1 MGFFDL
7 VFEEKWKFE
16 EQDTS
21 LNAEEAFAAIAI
33 AVSAVDDSIDDVE
46 IDNIVTYL
54 RRMRLFR
61 EYETQHFVALF
72 ERLLRLL
79 HQEGPEQLAELAQEA
94 LPETLRP
101 TAFALS
107 LDVALADGVITDE
120 EKKMIQHLRIT
131 LNIDEELALKIA
143 DVMLIKNRG

>member
-1 MGFFDL
+1 MGFFDH
-7 VFEEKWKFE
+7 VFDETWKLE

-21 LNAEEAFAAIAI
+21 LNAEEAFAAVAI
-33 AVSAVDDSIDDVE
+33 AMSAVDGNIDDVE
-46 IDNIVTYL
+46 IDNLVTYL

-61 EYETQHFVALF
+61 DYETQHFVALF

-79 HQEGPEQLAELAQEA
+79 HQEGPEQLAVLAEEA
-94 LPETLRP
+94 LPESLRA

-107 LDVALADGVITDE
+107 LDVALADGVITEE
-120 EKKMIQHLRIT
+120 EKKMIQHLRVA
-131 LNIDEELALKIA
+131 LNIEEELALKIA